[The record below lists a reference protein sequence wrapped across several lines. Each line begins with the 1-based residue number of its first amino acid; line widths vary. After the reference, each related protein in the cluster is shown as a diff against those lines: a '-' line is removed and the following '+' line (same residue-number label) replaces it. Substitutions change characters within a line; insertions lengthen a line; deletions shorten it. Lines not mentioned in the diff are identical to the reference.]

1 MIYFLN
7 KDLCVVDKKNEISFS
22 FSKKANREGSGKIE
36 IADMP
41 NKESFYISVYEHTQ
55 ETFNSSAEDQ
65 TYIISGFIQEVQLN
79 SNSVSISFSTFE
91 GLLKKH
97 KLPKIFSN
105 FNEMKASELFANLF
119 YFFVPIIKSKKKDFT
134 YNKGLDYGL
143 NAEYTNGVLKADHIE
158 FAKVKD
164 GDLHLAFDS
173 QHSSQNEFRYFENGQ
188 ITFWFDLGYQQQYI
202 LDIEGKRV
210 EEYPKRFLR
219 FTASLGSKTIIN
231 VKAITQNSPFT
242 KENTTQYMK
251 ALKEAPYLGF
261 DRSIKDFEKNV
272 GVELPSEGRFVAIQ
286 FIFIYEKPD
295 WINDYSTL
303 NVYDNN
309 DRLVKR
315 TVRGFTPVL
324 HGFEILNRRNIAPFF
339 SHGDATKQ
347 IYIYEDDIE
356 KPFYSFNSKVKF
368 DGLSLYEAMVKF
380 LDATKYKLKI
390 DLTVGEYNN
399 LDIKLSQYD
408 FSTSSIDVKK
418 NAYIKGDHILRLHE
432 GEASRL
438 NNYLLKA
445 IKKKTQFTKIL
456 HCYGAGDGQDVLY
469 ACLFNE
475 FINNSNGSLQE
486 RYILY
491 SPTEIDNNSDVAKI
505 LKQLEIVQKK
515 ELPELNFYEETF
527 EDSNI
532 KTFNELLVK
541 AKEYLINEKKKED
554 FSFEIE
560 SDAPCELYD
569 KVLLIHQ
576 KSEVCLKA
584 DIVEIK
590 INVSASNKKKTFGI
604 GGFLYNPFDSLF
616 QKPQI
621 AETVLTPL
629 QPFNV
634 RAFTQDGK
642 INIVWDCLGE
652 NDGYIIEAWRLDK
665 EVFSRARPDYKV
677 YFHTNIKEISL
688 FSFDEKTLYAFV
700 IYSYIGKNKSNNSI
714 VQYFKINKDNTP
726 IKILNSLN
734 ENGSKKG
741 ERGFFLDIN
750 NRNNKKVKREILNIL
765 GLQDEKKLNKLNDI
779 SETFFIDA
787 LENVLE
793 VDVEKV
799 KVFLGKKYIW
809 DGEAWVDEEIRK
821 PNKMP
826 IFYFNF
832 KDNNVSSNY
841 NTVGCL
847 ATWNTFWRLKEY
859 EECRQWLCWA
869 SNRYILPEGSDTPI
883 QFFSLGGGIEKPI
896 VAKGLPNNDGKPK
909 KPIEPPPPFNGDFD
923 KPDYYIRQ
931 MPPQAIKE
939 MWEEKKQKYDEM
951 AKDLVECFRWFS
963 SQNYN
968 HMKDIL
974 INGKFFDLSPFEN
987 HIEFN
992 TNIFSF
998 ERGKEKYFYSDRIFI
1013 DSVCRF
1019 YWQSTI
1025 ADGRF
1030 NWIWNKPF
1038 FQIAKLNNFQ
1048 DGVNYKEH
1056 TLSFWFNCQGVT
1068 GEVEL
1073 WNIGNYNIGIVR
1085 DGMLY
1090 FGFKHEGVFYPLY
1103 NMPLY
1108 VNLSF
1113 FHILIKARFL
1123 WLRASSNYHIRYSQ
1137 KIYFDFT
1144 EVPKSKYE
1152 SGKNYKEFSSDS
1164 IDGHDDFL
1172 TLFNFNK
1179 WNSAEENYY
1188 KKDFE
1193 SVKKSPFFDIRIAH
1207 LLMFDYWLDYGE
1219 FRFLQKNPTYP
1230 IKKEKKIEQK
1240 NTENVVMGKP
1250 QKDSKYKGF
1259 CISNVEK
1266 NKNEVLIYDKEKIT
1280 FKNDEFFLMARNI
1293 EGFTAG
1299 VLYAWVEKQWQEL
1312 LPYSL
1317 YPKEY
1322 VMAYNDILSMKNVC
1336 SDISFADF
1344 VMNSLQVSDVIYSK
1358 TLQTNE
1364 LTVKEN
1370 IFIDDIKD
1378 EDPHIKGVLYMKYDP
1393 RFRGKYLTIS
1403 EG

>member
-1 MIYFLN
+1 MIYFFN
-7 KDLCVVDKKNEISFS
+7 KDLRVIDKKNEISFS

-41 NKESFYISVYEHTQ
+41 NKESVYISIYEHTQ
-55 ETFNSSAEDQ
+55 ETFNSTAIDQ

-79 SNSVSISFSTFE
+79 LNSVSISFSTFE

-97 KLPKIFSN
+97 KLPKTFSN

-134 YNKGLDYGL
+134 YNNGFDYGL
-143 NAEYTNGVLKADHIE
+143 NAEYANGVLKADHIE

-173 QHSSQNEFRYFENGQ
+173 QYSSQNDFRYFENGQ

-202 LDIEGKRV
+202 LDIEGKKEV
-210 EEYPKRFLR
+210 EEYPTRFLR

-231 VKAITQNSPFT
+231 VKAITQNSPFIE
-242 KENTTQYMK
+242 ENTTQYMK
-251 ALKEAPYLGF
+251 ALKEAPYLKF

-272 GVELPSEGRFVAIQ
+272 GVELPSDGRFIAIQ

-303 NVYDNN
+303 DIYDNN
-309 DRLVKR
+309 NRLVKR

-324 HGFEILNRRNIAPFF
+324 HGFEILNRKNIHPFF
-339 SHGDATKQ
+339 SYNDDTKR

-368 DGLSLYEAMVKF
+368 DGLSLYEAMIKF

-390 DLTVGEYNN
+390 DLKVGRYDDN
-399 LDIKLSQYD
+399 LLEIQLSQYD
-408 FSTSSIDVKK
+408 FSTNSIDEKK
-418 NAYIKGDHILRLHE
+418 RELIESDHILRLHE

-438 NNYLLKA
+438 NNYLLKT
-445 IKKKTQFTKIL
+445 IKKKTEFTKIL
-456 HCYGAGDGQDVLY
+456 HCYGAGEGQDVLY

-475 FINNSNGSLQE
+475 FINNSNGSIQE

-491 SPTEIDNNSDVAKI
+491 SPTEIDNNSDVARI
-505 LKQLEIVQKK
+505 LKQLEIVQTK
-515 ELPELNFYEETF
+515 ELPNLNFYEEIF

-541 AKEYLINEKKKED
+541 AKEHLINERKKQD

-576 KSEVCLKA
+576 KSELCLKA

-590 INVSASNKKKTFGI
+590 INVSSSNKKKTFGI

-616 QKPQI
+616 LKPQI

-642 INIVWDCLGE
+642 INIVWDCLGQ
-652 NDGYIIEAWRLDK
+652 NDGYVIMVWRLD
-665 EVFSRARPDYKV
+665 EENFSRARPDYTV

-688 FSFDEKTLYAFV
+688 TSFDEKTLYGFI
-700 IYSYIGKNKSNNSI
+700 IYSYIGKNKSNNS
-714 VQYFKINKDNTP
+714 VEQYFKINKGNSP
-726 IKILNSLN
+726 VKILNSLN
-734 ENGSKKG
+734 EKGSKKG
-741 ERGFFLDIN
+741 ERGFFLDNN
-750 NRNNKKVKREILNIL
+750 NRNNRKAKREILEIL
-765 GLQDEKKLNKLNDI
+765 GLQDEKKLQKFNDI

-787 LENVLE
+787 LENVLD

-799 KVFLGKKYIW
+799 KLFLGKKYIW
-809 DGEAWVDEEIRK
+809 DGQAWIDEEIRK

-832 KDNNVSSNY
+832 KDNNVSNNY
-841 NTVGCL
+841 NTTGCT

-869 SNRYILPEGSDTPI
+869 SNRYILPEGSDNSI

-896 VAKGLPNNDGKPK
+896 AAKGLPDFGKPK
-909 KPIEPPPPFNGDFD
+909 KPIEPPPRFDGDID
-923 KPDYYIRQ
+923 INKPDYYIRES
-931 MPPQAIKE
+931 PPEAIKK

-951 AKDLVECFRWFS
+951 AKTLTECFKWFS
-963 SQNYN
+963 SQD
-968 HMKDIL
+968 HMKDVL
-974 INGKFFDLSPFEN
+974 INGKFLDLSPFEN

-998 ERGKEKYFYSDRIFI
+998 EKGKEKYLNGNIIFI
-1013 DSVCRF
+1013 DSVCKF

-1030 NWIWNKPF
+1030 NWRWNKPF
-1038 FQIAKLNNFQ
+1038 FQIANLNNFQ
-1048 DGVNYKEH
+1048 NGVNCKEH

-1073 WNIGNYNIGIVR
+1073 WNVGNYNIGIVR
-1085 DGMLY
+1085 DKILY
-1090 FGFKHEGVFYPLY
+1090 FGFKYKGVFYPLY

-1108 VNLSF
+1108 IGISF
-1113 FHILIKARFL
+1113 FHILIKARIS
-1123 WLRASSNYHIRYSQ
+1123 WRYTSSFNKYAITYSQ
-1137 KIYFDFT
+1137 KIYFNFE

-1152 SGKNYKEFSSDS
+1152 SGENYKEFYSDS
-1164 IDGHDDFL
+1164 IDGYDNFL

-1179 WNSAEENYY
+1179 WSSAEENYS
-1188 KKDFE
+1188 KNNFE

-1230 IKKEKKIEQK
+1230 IKEEKKIEQK

-1266 NKNEVLIYDKEKIT
+1266 NKNEVLIYNKEKIT

-1293 EGFTAG
+1293 EGFKAG

-1364 LTVKEN
+1364 LTIKEN

-1378 EDPHIKGVLYMKYDP
+1378 DP